1 MAALKWHCIERQDIV
16 FAQGLSALV
25 TAFQLSAAQFSG
37 MYGGPCRA
45 GFDEQY
51 VTTHIARDV
60 LLRLRLALCNV
71 GLNCVCWLQVL
82 EAAALGGLLVPV
94 REPGEHP
101 RPRGGH
107 VTRLRWFHAHAGVH
121 IPAVGG
127 AHALPLCHL
136 LPVPCIHCARYARR
150 RLLPSPPGPDGIAL
164 HVVNQSGLDV
174 GDTAWAPP
182 DKTFPP
188 SKLDVDPVLSR
199 ARESLHVVV
208 DVYMGPLFPFHELP
222 KELRQGARIAV
233 VPVLVT
239 QGINEMQTLANAAG
253 HTNVQVD
260 INASAA
266 RCLSRYVDICA
277 MSRVR
282 TCVLYDDLPSVSLTC
297 ACSQCLPTAAEA
309 AQRVSGVLSLAEV
322 QSRVEMFRTIAGTSR
337 RKKTAKRPDKDV
349 ELLWVSCRVVV
360 VSYADW

>member
-1 MAALKWHCIERQDIV
+1 M
-16 FAQGLSALV
+16 
-25 TAFQLSAAQFSG
+25 
-37 MYGGPCRA
+37 
-45 GFDEQY
+45 
-51 VTTHIARDV
+51 
-60 LLRLRLALCNV
+60 
-71 GLNCVCWLQVL
+71 
-82 EAAALGGLLVPV
+82 
-94 REPGEHP
+94 
-101 RPRGGH
+101 
-107 VTRLRWFHAHAGVH
+107 VH
-121 IPAVGG
+121 
-127 AHALPLCHL
+127 
-136 LPVPCIHCARYARR
+136 
-150 RLLPSPPGPDGIAL
+150 
-164 HVVNQSGLDV
+164 QSGLDV
-174 GDTAWAPP
+174 ADTAWAPP
-182 DKTFPP
+182 DKIFPP
-188 SKLDVDPVLSR
+188 SKLDVDPVLCR

-277 MSRVR
+277 MSR
-282 TCVLYDDLPSVSLTC
+282 
-297 ACSQCLPTAAEA
+297 CLPTAAEA

-349 ELLWVSCRVVV
+349 ELLWVAEALSRGVRGGRVTSCKSAKDRTSMAVTLEQATAVAQRAEPLDTKGIDDVARVMRLVGV
-360 VSYADW
+360 RRHNVAKNIGKPRYAFNALQVMNLPKRYRPPEGSGGARTS